1 MKTGKFLGG
10 VLLVTALL
18 SVGAIQAKK
27 PQKKSTAEKLEQV
40 EAAQAE
46 LTLELNRLVWN
57 SYFDYAQRRG
67 SMVDMRKF
75 KSINIKAVCDTV
87 PALKSLWDAEFEAYK
102 LWQQVLAT
110 DPEYEAIHAEYISL
124 KGVNDKEK
132 KNANLQRY
140 NLLYDRLS
148 KDNPNYNPARERKNA
163 LRKQLDEAIAYYL
176 LSYYHA
182 RGEVMPCDE
191 VLGYSLVRTL
201 RQETLAIREQEQELS
216 ILAKLKA
223 ELEEQLLRE
232 RYDVKRRVTPAGA
245 GAGYT
250 GAANMK

>member
-1 MKTGKFLGG
+1 MIAT
-10 VLLVTALL
+10 LL
-18 SVGAIQAKK
+18 SSGAALAKK

-40 EAAQAE
+40 EAAYAE
-46 LTLELNRLVWN
+46 LTLKLNRQVWN

-75 KSINIKAVCDTV
+75 KNMNVKAVCDTV
-87 PALKSLWDAEFEAYK
+87 PVLKSLWDAELEAYK
-102 LWQQVLAT
+102 QWQQVLAT

-124 KGVNDKEK
+124 KGVDDKEK
-132 KNANLQRY
+132 KTANSQRY
-140 NLLYDRLS
+140 NIMYDRLS
-148 KDNPNYNPARERKNA
+148 KGNPDYNPARERKNA
-163 LRKQLDEAIAYYL
+163 LRKQLDEAIAHYL

-201 RQETLAIREQEQELS
+201 RQETLVIREQEQELS
-216 ILAKLKA
+216 ILTKLKA

-232 RYDVKRRVTPAGA
+232 RYDVKRQVTPAG
-245 GAGYT
+245 T
-250 GAANMK
+250 RAAKIK